1 MNNQKLKKFLIT
13 AKQATYADGTAKKV
27 ESLRP
32 GSHDYHFKQ
41 GEFIYH
47 DTYFGG
53 KKFIGEEVVYK
64 NNQPIWAI
72 NYRGQ
77 ALDKNLSEASVD
89 QALRPALM
97 RVGEGDIL
105 PLRGPKEFINGNWK
119 YTFKVNGEINNF
131 VGTEEISFKGRIVYR
146 LHCHGGEIK

>member
-1 MNNQKLKKFLIT
+1 MNNQELKKFLVV
-13 AKQATYADGTAKKV
+13 AKRATYANGMAKKV

-64 NNQPIWAI
+64 NNKPIWAMNSI
-72 NYRGQ
+72 RETGGSEDHKY
-77 ALDKNLSEASVD
+77 LDKVL
-89 QALRPALM
+89 
-97 RVGEGDIL
+97 
-105 PLRGPKEFINGNWK
+105 K
-119 YTFKVNGEINNF
+119 NF
-131 VGTEEISFKGRIVYR
+131 FRS
-146 LHCHGGEIK
+146 

>member
-1 MNNQKLKKFLIT
+1 MNNQEIKKFLVV
-13 AKQATYADGTAKKV
+13 AKRATYANGMAKKV

-64 NNQPIWAI
+64 NNQPIWAM
-72 NYRGQ
+72 NYHGQ

-97 RVGEGDIL
+97 KVGEGDIL
-105 PLRGPKEFINGNWK
+105 PLRGPKEFINGDWR
-119 YTFKVNGEINNF
+119 YTFEVNGKINDF
-131 VGTEEISFKGRIVYR
+131 VGTEKIFFRGRVVYR
-146 LHCHGGEIK
+146 LYCHGGEIK